1 MEKIDNITNE
11 IMDKIRD
18 YFWKK
23 HDIDLNDFQSSYS
36 DRNSDDEI
44 YSIIHNELKKEVS
57 QDPESLSQDR
67 PYIRYK
73 TSVLEQMMEECN
85 EIFLTKYTN
94 KLHQK
99 IFDINEELELREDK
113 LVYAVEK
120 YLHTSEPKIFETD
133 EELAKWLRS
142 RNVDENN
149 ELSDEYIIN
158 EAISIGEIKQVKQK
172 YIGSPNTRN

>member
-1 MEKIDNITNE
+1 MEQLITT
-11 IMDKIRD
+11 
-18 YFWKK
+18 
-23 HDIDLNDFQSSYS
+23 
-36 DRNSDDEI
+36 
-44 YSIIHNELKKEVS
+44 S

-73 TSVLEQMMEECN
+73 TSVLEQMLEECN
-85 EIFLTKYTN
+85 ETYEMYKMS
-94 KLHQK
+94 K
-99 IFDINEELELREDK
+99 ELELREYKGEIYNTKPYYLREDR

-158 EAISIGEIKQVKQK
+158 EAISIGEIKQVKRK
-172 YIGSPNTRN
+172 DIGSPNTRN

>member
-57 QDPESLSQDR
+57 HMIPKFAIARQT
-67 PYIRYK
+67 I
-73 TSVLEQMMEECN
+73 
-85 EIFLTKYTN
+85 
-94 KLHQK
+94 
-99 IFDINEELELREDK
+99 
-113 LVYAVEK
+113 
-120 YLHTSEPKIFETD
+120 HTIQNLCS
-133 EELAKWLRS
+133 
-142 RNVDENN
+142 
-149 ELSDEYIIN
+149 
-158 EAISIGEIKQVKQK
+158 
-172 YIGSPNTRN
+172 